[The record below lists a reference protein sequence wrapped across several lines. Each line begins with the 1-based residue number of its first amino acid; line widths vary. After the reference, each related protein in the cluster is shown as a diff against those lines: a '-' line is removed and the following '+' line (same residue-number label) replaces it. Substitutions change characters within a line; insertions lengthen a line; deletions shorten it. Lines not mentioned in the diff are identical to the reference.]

1 MANTYI
7 KRTCDGAYTSTFTW
21 SAWVKRSTTG
31 SYHGLFC
38 NKKNDSNSN
47 SRVRFYFSDAD
58 RLAME
63 VKDSTSGDDSFF
75 QTNKLFR
82 DVNAW
87 YHIVLAYDTTQGA
100 ENDRIKLWVNNEEI
114 TSWEQFNRAGSGFG
128 TLWSSA
134 MEHRIG
140 TQNSNAG
147 TNYYFDGSMSHVHLT
162 YGTAYN
168 ATAFGEYDANGVWKI
183 KTSPSVTYG
192 SQGYFVLKDGN
203 SLTDQSGEGNNFTV
217 GSGTLTKTEDC
228 PSNVFATLN
237 PLDTADATDF
247 SSLLQN
253 GNTTLTGSAN
263 DKGLRGTLGASSGKF
278 YWEIKAND
286 NGDTLCVARS
296 DVRLQINNTS
306 GTPSTGFW
314 GVQSNGTGANI
325 NTYENGTFSNS
336 NTLQGYASN
345 TIIGIALDMDN
356 GKIYYSFN
364 GVFKGRDNNSSDPVN
379 QTNPFFSS
387 LPTDGTFIMP
397 FTENRSSGG
406 SAYFNFGNGYF
417 GTTVVSSAG
426 TNASG
431 IGIFEYDV
439 PTGYTALSTKGL
451 NL

>member
-217 GSGTLTKTEDC
+217 GGGTLTKTEDS

-237 PLDTADATDF
+237 PLDAFNNSGRT
-247 SSLLQN
+247 LLN
-253 GNTTLTGSAN
+253 GNNTYTTSSGNNSEVA
-263 DKGLRGTLGASSGKF
+263 GTLAASSGKWYFETKIAAQSGSTSSAAKYGVIGVKKIDKGTLAAGEAATIYSDGRKNNGYDSVSGATPGYTLNDIVQVALDLDNNQIFFGLNGNWGDNAGNFNQTFANATAF
-278 YWEIKAND
+278 YTSLSTV
-286 NGDTLCVARS
+286 GDW
-296 DVRLQINNTS
+296 
-306 GTPSTGFW
+306 TPYLNKNVT
-314 GVQSNGTGANI
+314 AD
-325 NTYENGTFSNS
+325 
-336 NTLQGYASN
+336 NTL
-345 TIIGIALDMDN
+345 TL
-356 GKIYYSFN
+356 
-364 GVFKGRDNNSSDPVN
+364 
-379 QTNPFFSS
+379 
-387 LPTDGTFIMP
+387 
-397 FTENRSSGG
+397 
-406 SAYFNFGNGYF
+406 SANFGNGYF
-417 GTTVVSSAG
+417 GTTAVASAG